1 MNTITHAGNEYHI
14 VNQFGGRVI
23 STIAYRELEYDHIEI
38 IDIDQFINCP
48 ELKDNVQTFQI
59 LPYRLKQ
66 ILEHQ
71 EYLAEIQTQE
81 GQEELNEEH
90 ERVLNK

>member
-14 VNQFGGRVI
+14 INQFGNKVI
-23 STIAYRELEYDHIEI
+23 STIAYREAEYDHIEI
-38 IDIDQFINCP
+38 IEIDHYLKSDI
-48 ELKDNVQTFQI
+48 KDVQKMKM
-59 LPYRLKQ
+59 LPFRMKQ